1 LTNAAVG
8 APVTKGQSGEEVD
21 YFLGVS
27 TDASEGESYFP
38 PLPQTGNILTDE
50 ISRKEPEDG
59 TGEGQTALGLAMEN
73 GVDQKVSR
81 SNGTSGQGSAKVR
94 TGGSGIDEVIE
105 QSRRSLNISHAEN
118 TGRTE
123 EQDSRTLSPF
133 KDTDQVAVVWS
144 GGRVSPR
151 SHTARAQSN

>member
-1 LTNAAVG
+1 MTNAAVG

-21 YFLGVS
+21 YFLGAS

-38 PLPQTGNILTDE
+38 PLPQIGNILADE
-50 ISRKEPEDG
+50 VPRKEPEDG
-59 TGEGQTALGLAMEN
+59 TSERQTAVGLAMEN
-73 GVDQKVSR
+73 GIDQEVSR
-81 SNGTSGQGSAKVR
+81 SNGSSGQDSVKDR

-123 EQDSRTLSPF
+123 EHDSKASSPF
-133 KDTDQVAVVWS
+133 KDTDQVTVVWS

>member
-1 LTNAAVG
+1 MTNAAVG

-38 PLPQTGNILTDE
+38 PLPQTGNILADE
-50 ISRKEPEDG
+50 VPRKEPEDG
-59 TGEGQTALGLAMEN
+59 TSERQTALGLAMEN
-73 GVDQKVSR
+73 GVDQEVSR
-81 SNGTSGQGSAKVR
+81 SNGSSGQGSVKDR
-94 TGGSGIDEVIE
+94 TGGSGIAEVIE
-105 QSRRSLNISHAEN
+105 QSRRSLDISHAEN
-118 TGRTE
+118 AGRTE
-123 EQDSRTLSPF
+123 EQDGRALLSF